1 MSSAAPEGSLTRA
14 NPPPPIELIS
24 GSVTATAA
32 AAATAASAALPPA
45 RYVSA
50 AASAAYGVPAA
61 AAKVGFG
68 PVVSIIGYDTPV
80 STLAERVRILS
91 EVSGGRRFNSAT
103 DAEILKA
110 DVADSYFHRTMQIL
124 RARGLEDTPVH
135 AELAY
140 KTSDPG
146 EWFVVAGLD
155 EVAYLLDGVDV
166 DARAVPEG
174 TICRPHEPILTLS
187 GPYGAFAE
195 QETAILG
202 LLCQASGVAT
212 GAARC
217 RLAAGEKP
225 VVSFGARR
233 MHPAVT
239 PMIERAAYLGG
250 CDMVAVDLIVGRLG
264 IPATGTTPHALVLI
278 LGSTEEAARAF
289 DEVVEPGVPRTI
301 IIDTFDDEK
310 FGALIAARA
319 IPDSIYAIRM
329 DTPGNRRG
337 DFLDLMR
344 EVRWELDR
352 NGFEHVKIFG
362 SGGIDVDY
370 ILHLNPVCDAYGV
383 GGAIADA
390 PMVDYSMDIVEVGGE
405 DRSKRGKR
413 GGRKQFLELEDGSH
427 FVTPAGGDIP
437 LGAKDLLTPIEELY
451 ASGSDIPAIRGRVL
465 AQLSTGRYAL
475 REAAR

>member
-1 MSSAAPEGSLTRA
+1 MSEGR
-14 NPPPPIELIS
+14 
-24 GSVTATAA
+24 
-32 AAATAASAALPPA
+32 
-45 RYVSA
+45 
-50 AASAAYGVPAA
+50 
-61 AAKVGFG
+61 
-68 PVVSIIGYDTPV
+68 
-80 STLAERVRILS
+80 
-91 EVSGGRRFNSAT
+91 GGDRRFNSAT

-110 DVADSYFHRTMQIL
+110 DVADSYFHRTMRIL

-140 KTSDPG
+140 KTSDPDA
-146 EWFVVAGLD
+146 WFVVAGLD
-155 EVAYLLDGVDV
+155 EVAYLLDGVDI

-195 QETAILG
+195 HETALLG

-217 RLAAGEKP
+217 RLAAGDKP
-225 VVSFGARR
+225 VISFGARR

-250 CDMVAVDLIVGRLG
+250 CDMVAVDLAVGRLG
-264 IPATGTTPHALVLI
+264 IPATGTTPHALALI
-278 LGSTEEAARAF
+278 IGSTAETARAF
-289 DEVVEPGVPRTI
+289 DEVVEPEVPRTI

-352 NGFEHVKIFG
+352 NGFEHVRIFA
-362 SGGIDVDY
+362 SGGIDVEY

-390 PMVDYSMDIVEVGGE
+390 PMVDYSLDIVEVDGE

-413 GGRKQFLELEDGSH
+413 GGRKRLLQLQDGNRKILPESAP
-427 FVTPAGGDIP
+427 FPEGGVDVLIP
-437 LGAKDLLTPIEELY
+437 LRDQY
-451 ASGSDIPAIRGRVL
+451 ASPPDLDTLRQRVL
-465 AQLSTGRYAL
+465 EQLGTGDFEL
-475 REAAR
+475 

>member
-1 MSSAAPEGSLTRA
+1 
-14 NPPPPIELIS
+14 
-24 GSVTATAA
+24 
-32 AAATAASAALPPA
+32 
-45 RYVSA
+45 
-50 AASAAYGVPAA
+50 
-61 AAKVGFG
+61 
-68 PVVSIIGYDTPV
+68 
-80 STLAERVRILS
+80 LS
-91 EVSGGRRFNSAT
+91 EESSGARRFNSAT
-103 DAEILKA
+103 DAEILRA
-110 DVADSYFHRTMQIL
+110 DVADSYFHRTMHIL

-140 KTSDPG
+140 KTSDPHK
-146 EWFVVAGLD
+146 WFVVAGLD

-166 DARAVPEG
+166 DVRAVPEG

-195 QETAILG
+195 HETAILG

-225 VVSFGARR
+225 VISFGARR

-250 CDMVAVDLIVGRLG
+250 CDMVAVDLAVKRLG

-278 LGSTEEAARAF
+278 LGSTAEAARAF
-289 DEVVEPGVPRTI
+289 DEVMEPEVPRTI
-301 IIDTFDDEK
+301 IIDTFEDEK

-319 IPDSIYAIRM
+319 IRDSIYAIRM

-352 NGFEHVKIFG
+352 NGFEHVKIFA
-362 SGGIDVDY
+362 SGGIDVEY

-390 PMVDYSMDIVEVGGE
+390 PMIDYSLDLVEVNGE

-413 GGRKQFLELEDGSH
+413 GGRKRLLELNNGKRTILPES
-427 FVTPAGGDIP
+427 TPAPEGATDVLCP
-437 LGAKDLLTPIEELY
+437 LRELY
-451 ASGSDIPAIRGRVL
+451 SYPPDIGALRQRVL
-465 AQLSTGRYAL
+465 DQLGTGEFDL
-475 REAAR
+475 

>member
-1 MSSAAPEGSLTRA
+1 LRE
-14 NPPPPIELIS
+14 
-24 GSVTATAA
+24 
-32 AAATAASAALPPA
+32 
-45 RYVSA
+45 
-50 AASAAYGVPAA
+50 
-61 AAKVGFG
+61 
-68 PVVSIIGYDTPV
+68 
-80 STLAERVRILS
+80 ER
-91 EVSGGRRFNSAT
+91 SGGRRFNSAT
-103 DAEILKA
+103 DAEILEA
-110 DVADSYFHRTMQIL
+110 DVADSYFHKTMRIL

-140 KTSDPG
+140 KTSDPD

-155 EVAYLLDGVDV
+155 EVAYLLDEVDV
-166 DARAVPEG
+166 DVRAVPEG
-174 TICRPHEPILTLS
+174 TICRPNEPVLTLS

-195 QETAILG
+195 HETAILG

-225 VVSFGARR
+225 VISFGARR
-233 MHPAVT
+233 MHPAIT

-250 CDMVAVDLIVGRLG
+250 CDMVAVDLAVERLG
-264 IPATGTTPHALVLI
+264 IPATGTIPHALVLV
-278 LGSTEEAARAF
+278 LGSTAEAARAF
-289 DEVVEPGVPRTI
+289 DEIMEPGVPRTI

-310 FGALIAARA
+310 FGALLAARA
-319 IPDSIYAIRM
+319 IPDSISAIRM

-352 NGFEHVKIFG
+352 NGFEHVKIFA
-362 SGGIDVDY
+362 SGGIDVEY

-390 PMVDYSMDIVEVGGE
+390 PMIDYSLDIVEVNGE

-413 GGRKQFLELEDGSH
+413 GGRKRLLELEDGRRTILPESN
-427 FVTPAGGDIP
+427 PAP
-437 LGAKDLLTPIEELY
+437 EGANDVLTPLRELY
-451 ASGSDIPAIRGRVL
+451 SSPPDIGALRQRVL
-465 AQLSTGRYAL
+465 DQLGTGDFEL
-475 REAAR
+475 

>member
-1 MSSAAPEGSLTRA
+1 
-14 NPPPPIELIS
+14 
-24 GSVTATAA
+24 
-32 AAATAASAALPPA
+32 
-45 RYVSA
+45 
-50 AASAAYGVPAA
+50 
-61 AAKVGFG
+61 
-68 PVVSIIGYDTPV
+68 
-80 STLAERVRILS
+80 LS
-91 EVSGGRRFNSAT
+91 EERSSGRRFNSAT

-110 DVADSYFHRTMQIL
+110 DVADSYFHRTMQVL
-124 RARGLEDTPVH
+124 RARDLADIPVH

-140 KTSDPG
+140 KTSDPDD
-146 EWFVVAGLD
+146 WFVVAGLD

-195 QETAILG
+195 HETAILG

-225 VVSFGARR
+225 VISFGARR
-233 MHPAVT
+233 MHPAIT

-250 CDMVAVDLIVGRLG
+250 CNMVAVDLAVERLG
-264 IPATGTTPHALVLI
+264 IPATGTTPHALVLV
-278 LGSTEEAARAF
+278 LGSTAEAARAF
-289 DEVVEPGVPRTI
+289 DEVMQPEVPRTI

-310 FGALIAARA
+310 FGALLAARA

-352 NGFEHVKIFG
+352 NGFEHVKIFA

-390 PMVDYSMDIVEVGGE
+390 PMIDYSLDIVEVNGE

-413 GGRKQFLELEDGSH
+413 GGSKRLLKLKDGRR
-427 FVTPAGGDIP
+427 TILAATAPAPEGANDVLIP
-437 LGAKDLLTPIEELY
+437 LRDLYSSPP
-451 ASGSDIPAIRGRVL
+451 DIA
-465 AQLSTGRYAL
+465 AL
-475 REAAR
+475 RQRVIDQLGTGDFEL

>member
-1 MSSAAPEGSLTRA
+1 LS
-14 NPPPPIELIS
+14 
-24 GSVTATAA
+24 
-32 AAATAASAALPPA
+32 
-45 RYVSA
+45 
-50 AASAAYGVPAA
+50 
-61 AAKVGFG
+61 
-68 PVVSIIGYDTPV
+68 D
-80 STLAERVRILS
+80 ERT
-91 EVSGGRRFNSAT
+91 EAGGRRFNSAT
-103 DAEILKA
+103 DREILNA

-124 RARGLEDTPVH
+124 KSRGLEDTPVH
-135 AELAY
+135 AEIAY
-140 KTSDPG
+140 KTSDPDA
-146 EWFVVAGLD
+146 WFVVAGLD
-155 EVAYLLDGVDV
+155 EVALLLDGVDV
-166 DARAVPEG
+166 EVRAVPEG

-195 QETAILG
+195 HETALLG

-225 VVSFGARR
+225 VISFGARR

-250 CDMVAVDLIVGRLG
+250 CDMVAVDLAVGRLG

-278 LGSTEEAARAF
+278 LGSTAEAARAF
-289 DEVVEPGVPRTI
+289 DEVVDPEVPRTI

-352 NGFEHVKIFG
+352 NGFGHVKIFA

-390 PMVDYSMDIVEVGGE
+390 PMIDYSLDIVEVDGE

-413 GGRKQFLELEDGSH
+413 GGRKRLLRLQDGSRK
-427 FVTPAGGDIP
+427 VLPESASVPEGASDVLRP
-437 LGAKDLLTPIEELY
+437 LKDLYSSPPDTGTL
-451 ASGSDIPAIRGRVL
+451 RRRVL
-465 AQLSTGRYAL
+465 DQLDTGDFGL
-475 REAAR
+475 

>member
-1 MSSAAPEGSLTRA
+1 MSEER
-14 NPPPPIELIS
+14 S
-24 GSVTATAA
+24 G
-32 AAATAASAALPPA
+32 
-45 RYVSA
+45 R
-50 AASAAYGVPAA
+50 
-61 AAKVGFG
+61 
-68 PVVSIIGYDTPV
+68 
-80 STLAERVRILS
+80 
-91 EVSGGRRFNSAT
+91 RRFNSAT

-110 DVADSYFHRTMQIL
+110 EVADSYFHRTMQIL

-140 KTSDPG
+140 KTSDPR

-155 EVAYLLDGVDV
+155 EVACLLDGIEV

-174 TICRPHEPILTLS
+174 TICRPHEPVLTLS

-195 QETAILG
+195 HETAILG

-225 VVSFGARR
+225 VISFGARR

-250 CDMVAVDLIVGRLG
+250 CDMVAVDLAVGRLG
-264 IPATGTTPHALVLI
+264 IPATGTTPHALVLV
-278 LGSTEEAARAF
+278 LGSTAEAARAF
-289 DEVVEPGVPRTI
+289 DEIMEPEVPRTI

-310 FGALIAARA
+310 FGALLAARA

-352 NGFEHVKIFG
+352 NGFGHVKIFA
-362 SGGIDVDY
+362 SGGIDVEY

-390 PMVDYSMDIVEVGGE
+390 PMIDYSLDLVEVDGV

-413 GGRKQFLELEDGSH
+413 GGRKRLLRLDDGSRTILPETAP
-427 FVTPAGGDIP
+427 VPEGASDVLSP
-437 LGAKDLLTPIEELY
+437 LRELY
-451 ASGSDIPAIRGRVL
+451 SSPPDIGALHQRVL
-465 AQLSTGRYAL
+465 DQLGTGDFEL
-475 REAAR
+475 

>member
-1 MSSAAPEGSLTRA
+1 
-14 NPPPPIELIS
+14 
-24 GSVTATAA
+24 
-32 AAATAASAALPPA
+32 
-45 RYVSA
+45 
-50 AASAAYGVPAA
+50 
-61 AAKVGFG
+61 
-68 PVVSIIGYDTPV
+68 
-80 STLAERVRILS
+80 LS
-91 EVSGGRRFNSAT
+91 EERSGGRRFNSAT
-103 DAEILKA
+103 DAEILSA
-110 DVADSYFHRTMQIL
+110 DVADSYFHRTMHIL
-124 RARGLEDTPVH
+124 RARGLEDTQVH

-140 KTSDPG
+140 KTSDPDA
-146 EWFVVAGLD
+146 WFVVAGLD
-155 EVAYLLDGVDV
+155 EVAFLLEEVDV

-174 TICRPHEPILTLS
+174 TICRPHEPILTLT

-195 QETAILG
+195 HETALLG

-217 RLAAGEKP
+217 RLAAGERP

-250 CDMVAVDLIVGRLG
+250 CDMVAVDSAVDRLG

-278 LGSTEEAARAF
+278 LGSTAEAARAF
-289 DEVVEPGVPRTI
+289 DEVIDPEVPRTI

-337 DFLDLMR
+337 DFSDLMR

-352 NGFEHVKIFG
+352 NGFGRVKIFA
-362 SGGIDVDY
+362 SGGIDVEN

-390 PMVDYSMDIVEVGGE
+390 PMIDYSLDIVEVAGE

-413 GGRKQFLELEDGSH
+413 GGRKRLLELQDGGRS
-427 FVTPAGGDIP
+427 VLPASAPVPDGARDVLEP
-437 LGAKDLLTPIEELY
+437 LRELY
-451 ASGSDIPAIRGRVL
+451 ASPPDMETLRGRVL
-465 AQLSTGRYAL
+465 EQLGYFEL
-475 REAAR
+475 

>member
-1 MSSAAPEGSLTRA
+1 MSP
-14 NPPPPIELIS
+14 
-24 GSVTATAA
+24 
-32 AAATAASAALPPA
+32 
-45 RYVSA
+45 
-50 AASAAYGVPAA
+50 
-61 AAKVGFG
+61 
-68 PVVSIIGYDTPV
+68 IGYDTQAD
-80 STLAERVRILS
+80 TIAERVRILS
-91 EVSGGRRFNSAT
+91 EDRSGGGRFNSAT
-103 DAEILKA
+103 DAEILRA

-140 KTSDPG
+140 KTSDTD

-155 EVAYLLDGVDV
+155 EVAYLLDGVEV

-174 TICRPHEPILTLS
+174 TICRPNEPVLTLS

-195 QETAILG
+195 HETAILG

-233 MHPAVT
+233 MHPAIA

-250 CDMVAVDLIVGRLG
+250 CDMVAVDLAVERLG
-264 IPATGTTPHALVLI
+264 IPATGTTPHALVLV
-278 LGSTEEAARAF
+278 LGSTAEAARAF
-289 DEVVEPGVPRTI
+289 DEIIEPGVPRTI

-319 IPDSIYAIRM
+319 IPDSISAIRM

-352 NGFEHVKIFG
+352 NGFEHVRIFA
-362 SGGIDVDY
+362 SGGIDVEY

-390 PMVDYSMDIVEVGGE
+390 PMIDYSLDIVEVNGE

-413 GGRKQFLELEDGSH
+413 GGRKRLLKLEDGTRTILPKTISPPEGASD
-427 FVTPAGGDIP
+427 VLSP
-437 LGAKDLLTPIEELY
+437 LRELY
-451 ASGSDIPAIRGRVL
+451 SSPPDIGALRQRVL
-465 AQLSTGRYAL
+465 DQLGTGDFEL
-475 REAAR
+475 

>member
-1 MSSAAPEGSLTRA
+1 
-14 NPPPPIELIS
+14 
-24 GSVTATAA
+24 
-32 AAATAASAALPPA
+32 
-45 RYVSA
+45 
-50 AASAAYGVPAA
+50 
-61 AAKVGFG
+61 
-68 PVVSIIGYDTPV
+68 
-80 STLAERVRILS
+80 LS
-91 EVSGGRRFNSAT
+91 EERSDGRRFNSAT
-103 DAEILKA
+103 DAEILNA

-124 RARGLEDTPVH
+124 RARGLADTPVH
-135 AELAY
+135 AELSY
-140 KTSDPG
+140 KTSDPD

-155 EVAYLLDGVDV
+155 EVAYLLDDVDV

-174 TICRPHEPILTLS
+174 TVCRPHQPILTLS

-195 QETAILG
+195 HETAILG

-225 VVSFGARR
+225 VISFGARR

-250 CDMVAVDLIVGRLG
+250 CDMVAVDLALERLG
-264 IPATGTTPHALVLI
+264 IPATGTTPHALVLV
-278 LGSTEEAARAF
+278 LGSTAEAARAF
-289 DEVVEPGVPRTI
+289 DEIMEPEVPRTI

-310 FGALIAARA
+310 FGALLAARA

-352 NGFEHVKIFG
+352 NGFEHVKIFA
-362 SGGIDVDY
+362 SGGIDVEY

-390 PMVDYSMDIVEVGGE
+390 PMIDYSLDIVEVDGE

-413 GGRKQFLELEDGSH
+413 GGRKRLLQLKDGKRTILPATAP
-427 FVTPAGGDIP
+427 TPDGATDVLMP
-437 LGAKDLLTPIEELY
+437 LRELY
-451 ASGSDIPAIRGRVL
+451 SSPPDIGALRRRVL
-465 AQLSTGRYAL
+465 NQLSTGDFEL
-475 REAAR
+475 